1 MSTITIHG
9 DFELEVTIA
18 SDTPDD
24 VLTRASEPGFPYWQM
39 NGEPLTADQTLEHLA
54 HNALRNGVTDLS
66 DLDGWADLLPG
77 MATMRVTDLE
87 VD

>member
-1 MSTITIHG
+1 MRELQIRG
-9 DFELEVTIA
+9 DFELTIKFA
-18 SDTPDD
+18 SDAPDD
-24 VLTRASEPGFPYWQM
+24 VLTRASDPGFPYWQM

-77 MATMRVTDLE
+77 MATMAVTDLD